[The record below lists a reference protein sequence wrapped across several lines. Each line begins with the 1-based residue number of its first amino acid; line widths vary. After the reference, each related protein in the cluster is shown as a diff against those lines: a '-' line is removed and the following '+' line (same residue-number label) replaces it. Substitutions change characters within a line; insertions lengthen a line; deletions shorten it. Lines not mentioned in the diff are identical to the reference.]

1 MIFLLSSSSCRKI
14 RNQNIWKYKFV
25 FSSLNS
31 HINKQKE
38 NNMEEKKFYQEIR
51 DNLAAFSSTNYQ
63 FSVIP
68 FKIDENTIVF
78 PINKIN
84 MISGIGESYFSS
96 LKKKELTFKI
106 IDETTPSSLGLYGTS
121 IKPIALLLIIKGE
134 VKLIKLEDDN
144 LYNDIF
150 SLLKT
155 IVKKAIKKK

>member
-1 MIFLLSSSSCRKI
+1 
-14 RNQNIWKYKFV
+14 
-25 FSSLNS
+25 
-31 HINKQKE
+31 
-38 NNMEEKKFYQEIR
+38 MEEKKFYQEIR

-121 IKPIALLLIIKGE
+121 IKPIALLLS
-134 VKLIKLEDDN
+134 LIH
-144 LYNDIF
+144 I
-150 SLLKT
+150 
-155 IVKKAIKKK
+155 

>member
-1 MIFLLSSSSCRKI
+1 
-14 RNQNIWKYKFV
+14 
-25 FSSLNS
+25 
-31 HINKQKE
+31 
-38 NNMEEKKFYQEIR
+38 MEEKKFYQEIR

-106 IDETTPSSLGLYGTS
+106 IDETTPSSLGLYGAS